1 MQSGIR
7 VIGLDHVV
15 LSSSDVEAMLDFY
28 MGVLGLEG
36 VRVNE
41 WRRGEVLFPS
51 VRLDATTLIDL
62 MSGERSGVNVD
73 HICLVI
79 EPTDLDQLAAS
90 GAVDVARG
98 PLDGLFGAQGFAR
111 SLYIHDPD
119 GNLIELRSY

>member
-7 VIGLDHVV
+7 VTGLDHVV